1 MNKSITPFAGG
12 AIGKQSANNTTR
24 KKPRPATE
32 RPLKIDADLENEI
45 LKRFPK
51 INSQYAG
58 FARSMLRDGEVLTGQ
73 GNRWGGVN
81 LSNLAR
87 RSINPKIKEL
97 GICADC
103 RYPKEKIS
111 TQYKTRSGQ
120 VYWGFYKL

>member
-1 MNKSITPFAGG
+1 MNKSITPSIKG
-12 AIGKQSANNTTR
+12 AIDKPSANNTTR

-32 RPLKIDADLENEI
+32 RPLKIDSDLENEI

-58 FARSMLRDGEVLTGQ
+58 FARAILREGEVLTGQ

-87 RSINPKIKEL
+87 RSINPKIRDL
-97 GICADC
+97 GVCADC

-120 VYWGFYKL
+120 VYWGFYPL